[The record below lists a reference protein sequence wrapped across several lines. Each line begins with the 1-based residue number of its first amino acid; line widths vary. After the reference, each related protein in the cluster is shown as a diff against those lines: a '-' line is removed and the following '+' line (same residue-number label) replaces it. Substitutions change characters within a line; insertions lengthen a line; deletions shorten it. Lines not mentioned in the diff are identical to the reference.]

1 MLTYS
6 KGSRA
11 ERELIAYFSSKG
23 FCVIRAAGSGVNSLS
38 PDLLVFKQGMQFAFE
53 SKAHEKESLQI
64 PKDQIEGLKKWQ
76 EISGITSL
84 IAWRRNR
91 KGWRFVPVHLFEEN
105 EKSYSFAWTKAEMIG
120 KTLEEF

>member
-11 ERELIAYFSSKG
+11 ERELINYFSSKG

-53 SKAHEKESLQI
+53 SKAHEKTSLQI
-64 PKDQIEGLKKWQ
+64 SKDQIEGLKRWQ
-76 EISGITSL
+76 DVSGISSL

-91 KGWRFVPVHLFEEN
+91 KGWRFIPVHLFEEN
-105 EKSYSFAWTKAEMIG
+105 ESSYSFSWAKAEMIG